1 MLLVLELE
9 LEPGCALV
17 QGLVL
22 QLLVLERVLE
32 LVLEPDGQITG
43 NTSTRGGGTDEH
55 VGF

>member
-1 MLLVLELE
+1 MLELVLE
-9 LEPGCALV
+9 PGALVV

-22 QLLVLERVLE
+22 GLLVLERVLE